1 MTSPIKTNVIS
12 NLDGSITIA
21 SAQDDRIV
29 KKLSDL
35 NSKEKFHNRSTQ
47 YKGDSVM
54 SHKVASIP
62 MIVVEQ
68 MMREGIW
75 GNQERM
81 KVWMND
87 PANAMWRTSKGKL

>member
-21 SAQDDRIV
+21 SEQDDRIV

-54 SHKVASIP
+54 
-62 MIVVEQ
+62 
-68 MMREGIW
+68 MREGIW

-87 PANAMWRTSKGKL
+87 PANAMWRTTKGKL

>member
-1 MTSPIKTNVIS
+1 MAIDTKIIT
-12 NLDGSITIA
+12 NLDGSLTIA
-21 SAQDDRIV
+21 SQQDDKVV
-29 KKLSDL
+29 KKLAEL
-35 NSKEKFHNRSTQ
+35 NAKDKFHNRSTQ

-54 SHKVASIP
+54 SHKVATIP
-62 MIVVEQ
+62 LIVVEQ

-87 PANAMWRTSKGKL
+87 PANAMWRTTKGKV

>member
-12 NLDGSITIA
+12 SLDGSITIA
-21 SAQDDRIV
+21 SEQDDRIV

-47 YKGDSVM
+47 YKGDSVR

-87 PANAMWRTSKGKL
+87 PANAMWRTTKGKL

>member
-1 MTSPIKTNVIS
+1 MTSPIKTEIIS

-21 SAQDDRIV
+21 SEQDDRIV

-87 PANAMWRTSKGKL
+87 PANAMWRTTKGKL

>member
-21 SAQDDRIV
+21 SEQDDRIV

-87 PANAMWRTSKGKL
+87 PANAMWRTTKGKL

>member
-1 MTSPIKTNVIS
+1 MAIDTKIIA
-12 NLDGSITIA
+12 NLDGSLTVA
-21 SAQDDRIV
+21 SQQNDKVV
-29 KKLSDL
+29 KKLAEL
-35 NSKEKFHNRSTQ
+35 NTEDKFHNRSTQ

-62 MIVVEQ
+62 LIVVEQ

-87 PANAMWRTSKGKL
+87 PANAMWRTTKGKV

>member
-1 MTSPIKTNVIS
+1 MEV
-12 NLDGSITIA
+12 LTIA
-21 SAQDDRIV
+21 SQQNDKVV
-29 KKLSDL
+29 KKLAEL
-35 NSKEKFHNRSTQ
+35 NTKDKFHNRSTQ

-62 MIVVEQ
+62 LIVVEQ

-81 KVWMND
+81 KGLDERPSQRYV
-87 PANAMWRTSKGKL
+87 ANY

>member
-1 MTSPIKTNVIS
+1 MSSVIKSDIVT
-12 NLDGSITIA
+12 NLDGSITLT
-21 SAQDDRIV
+21 SAQDDRALKRV
-29 KKLSDL
+29 SEL
-35 NSKEKFHNRSTQ
+35 NSKDKFDNRHNQ

-68 MMREGIW
+68 MMRDGTW
-75 GNQERM
+75 GNQEKM

-87 PANAMWRTSKGKL
+87 PANSMWRTSKGKL

>member
-1 MTSPIKTNVIS
+1 MSSVIKSDIIT
-12 NLDGSITIA
+12 NLDGSITLT
-21 SAQDDRIV
+21 SAQDDRALKRV
-29 KKLSDL
+29 SEL
-35 NSKEKFHNRSTQ
+35 NNKDKFDNRHNQ

-68 MMREGIW
+68 MMRDGTW

-87 PANAMWRTSKGKL
+87 PANSMWRTSKGKI

>member
-21 SAQDDRIV
+21 SEQDDRIV

-87 PANAMWRTSKGKL
+87 PANAMWRTTKGKV

>member
-1 MTSPIKTNVIS
+1 MTSPIKTEIIS

-21 SAQDDRIV
+21 SEQNDKIV
-29 KKLSDL
+29 KKLSEL
-35 NSKEKFHNRSTQ
+35 NSKEKFHNRNNQ
-47 YKGDSVM
+47 YKGESTL
-54 SHKVASIP
+54 SHKVATIP
-62 MIVVEQ
+62 LIVVEQ

-87 PANAMWRTSKGKL
+87 PANAMWRTTKGKV

>member
-1 MTSPIKTNVIS
+1 MTSPIKTEIIS

-21 SAQDDRIV
+21 SEQNDKIV

-87 PANAMWRTSKGKL
+87 PANAMWRTTKGKL

>member
-1 MTSPIKTNVIS
+1 MTSPIKTEIIS

-21 SAQDDRIV
+21 SGQNDKVV

-62 MIVVEQ
+62 LIVVEQ

-87 PANAMWRTSKGKL
+87 PANAMWRTTKGKV

>member
-1 MTSPIKTNVIS
+1 MAVDTKIIT
-12 NLDGSITIA
+12 NLDGSLTIA
-21 SAQDDRIV
+21 SQQNDKVV
-29 KKLSDL
+29 KKLAEL
-35 NSKEKFHNRSTQ
+35 NTKDKFHTRNTQ
-47 YKGDSVM
+47 YKGDSVL

-62 MIVVEQ
+62 LIVVEQ

-87 PANAMWRTSKGKL
+87 PANAMWRTTKGKV

>member
-21 SAQDDRIV
+21 SEQDDRIV

>member
-1 MTSPIKTNVIS
+1 MSSVIKSDIIT
-12 NLDGSITIA
+12 NLDGSITLT
-21 SAQDDRIV
+21 SAQDDRAL
-29 KKLSDL
+29 KKISEL
-35 NSKEKFHNRSTQ
+35 NGKEKFHNRNDQ

-68 MMREGIW
+68 MMRDGTW
-75 GNQERM
+75 GNQEKM

-87 PANAMWRTSKGKL
+87 PANSMWRTSKGKL

>member
-1 MTSPIKTNVIS
+1 MTSPINTKIIA
-12 NLDGSITIA
+12 NLDGSLTVA
-21 SAQDDRIV
+21 SQQNDKVV
-29 KKLSDL
+29 KKLAEL
-35 NSKEKFHNRSTQ
+35 NTKDKFHNRSTQ

-68 MMREGIW
+68 MMRDGTW
-75 GNQERM
+75 GNQEKM